1 MPSAQFV
8 PKIPP
13 VSDNGGPAVRVAIT
27 GMGLVTPLGTGIDAV
42 WESLVHGRSA
52 IDTITQFDA
61 STYPTRIAA
70 EVHDFDPELYMDRK
84 TARHV
89 ARYCRLGLAAARMA
103 LEDSGLKPEQMDPD
117 EVGVIVSSGA
127 GGMEEIERG
136 HQILIDRGI
145 SRISP
150 FMVPMMITDMASGLI
165 AIELR
170 CGGPNYAV
178 VSACASSGH
187 ALGDAAEV
195 IRRGHAVAMIAGGAE
210 AAITPLMMGAF
221 CQLGAMSKRND
232 DPAASSRPFDL
243 GRDGFIMGEGAVIM
257 VLEEMEHARARGARI
272 WAELL
277 GCGSTAD
284 MYHFTA
290 PDPQGNG
297 AARAMR
303 AVMRQSGI
311 AAEDV
316 DYVNAHGTSTPLGDL
331 AETIAIKKALGDRA
345 SQIPISST
353 KSMSGHLLGAAG
365 ALEAAATV
373 LAIAHE
379 VIPPTINLDTPDPDC
394 DLDYVPNVARP
405 ARIDIAL
412 SNSFGFGGHN
422 ACLALGRVAA

>member
-1 MPSAQFV
+1 VTESGQ
-8 PKIPP
+8 
-13 VSDNGGPAVRVAIT
+13 SAVRVAIT
-27 GMGLVTPLGTGIDAV
+27 GMGMVTPLGTGIEPV
-42 WESLVHGRSA
+42 WDSLIEGRSG
-52 IDTITQFDA
+52 IGTISEFDA
-61 STYPTRIAA
+61 SSYPTQIAA

-103 LEDSGLKPEQMDPD
+103 LDDSGLKPDQMEPD
-117 EVGVIVSSGA
+117 AVGVVVSSGA

-136 HQILIDRGI
+136 HQVLIDRGI
-145 SRISP
+145 TRISP
-150 FMVPMMITDMASGLI
+150 FMVPMMITDMAAGLI

-170 CGGPNYAV
+170 CGGPNYAL

-195 IRRGHAVAMIAGGAE
+195 IKRGDAVAMVAGGAE
-210 AAITPLMMGAF
+210 AAITPLLMGAF
-221 CQLGAMSKRND
+221 CQLGAMSKRNW
-232 DPAASSRPFDL
+232 DPQGSSRPFDL
-243 GRDGFIMGEGAVIM
+243 ARDGFIMGEGSVIM
-257 VLEEMEHARARGARI
+257 ILEEMEHARARGARI

-277 GCGSTAD
+277 GCGSSAD

-290 PDPQGNG
+290 PDPQGGG

-303 AVMRQSGI
+303 AALRK
-311 AAEDV
+311 AHLEPEDV
-316 DYVNAHGTSTPLGDL
+316 DYVNAHGTSTPLGDR
-331 AETIAIKKALGDRA
+331 AETLAIKQALGERA
-345 SQIPISST
+345 AQIPISAT

-365 ALEAAATV
+365 ALEAAACV
-373 LAIAHE
+373 LAISRDI
-379 VIPPTINLDTPDPDC
+379 VPPTINLETPDPDC

-405 ARIDIAL
+405 AHIDIAL

>member
-1 MPSAQFV
+1 
-8 PKIPP
+8 
-13 VSDNGGPAVRVAIT
+13 VRVAIT
-27 GMGLVTPLGTGIDAV
+27 GMGMVTPLGTGIEPV
-42 WESLVHGRSA
+42 WDSLIEGRSG
-52 IDTITQFDA
+52 IGTISEFDA
-61 STYPTRIAA
+61 SSYPTQIAA

-103 LEDSGLKPEQMDPD
+103 LDDSGLKPDQMEPD
-117 EVGVIVSSGA
+117 AVGVVVSSGA

-136 HQILIDRGI
+136 HQVLIDRGI
-145 SRISP
+145 TRISP
-150 FMVPMMITDMASGLI
+150 FMVPMMITDMAAGLI

-170 CGGPNYAV
+170 CGGPNYAL

-195 IRRGHAVAMIAGGAE
+195 IKRGDAVAMVAGGAE
-210 AAITPLMMGAF
+210 AAITPLLMGAF
-221 CQLGAMSKRND
+221 CQLGAMSKRNW
-232 DPAASSRPFDL
+232 DPQGSSRPFDL
-243 GRDGFIMGEGAVIM
+243 ARDGFIMGEGSVIM
-257 VLEEMEHARARGARI
+257 ILEEMEHARARGARI

-277 GCGSTAD
+277 GCGSSAD

-290 PDPQGNG
+290 PDPQGGG

-303 AVMRQSGI
+303 AALRK
-311 AAEDV
+311 AHLEPEDV
-316 DYVNAHGTSTPLGDL
+316 DYVNAHGTSTPLGDR
-331 AETIAIKKALGDRA
+331 AETLAIKQALGERA
-345 SQIPISST
+345 AQIPISAT

-365 ALEAAATV
+365 ALEAAACV
-373 LAIAHE
+373 LAISRDI
-379 VIPPTINLDTPDPDC
+379 VPPTINLETPDPDC

-405 ARIDIAL
+405 AHIDIAL

>member
-1 MPSAQFV
+1 M
-8 PKIPP
+8 
-13 VSDNGGPAVRVAIT
+13 RVAIT
-27 GMGLVTPLGTGIDAV
+27 GMGMVTPLGTGIEPV
-42 WESLVHGRSA
+42 WDSLIEGRSG
-52 IDTITQFDA
+52 IGTISEFDA
-61 STYPTRIAA
+61 SSYPTQIAA

-103 LEDSGLKPEQMDPD
+103 LDDSGLKPDQMEPD
-117 EVGVIVSSGA
+117 AVGVVVSSGA

-136 HQILIDRGI
+136 HQVLIDRGI
-145 SRISP
+145 TRISP
-150 FMVPMMITDMASGLI
+150 FMVPMMITDMAAGLI

-170 CGGPNYAV
+170 CGGPNYAL

-195 IRRGHAVAMIAGGAE
+195 IKRGDAVAMVAGGAE
-210 AAITPLMMGAF
+210 AAITPLLMGAF
-221 CQLGAMSKRND
+221 CQLGAMSKRNW
-232 DPAASSRPFDL
+232 DPQGSSRPFDL
-243 GRDGFIMGEGAVIM
+243 ARDGFIMGEGSVIM
-257 VLEEMEHARARGARI
+257 ILEEMEHARARGARI

-277 GCGSTAD
+277 GCGSSAD

-290 PDPQGNG
+290 PDPQGGG

-303 AVMRQSGI
+303 AALRK
-311 AAEDV
+311 AHLEPEDV
-316 DYVNAHGTSTPLGDL
+316 DYVNAHGTSTPLGDR
-331 AETIAIKKALGDRA
+331 AETLAIKQALGERA
-345 SQIPISST
+345 AQIPISAT

-365 ALEAAATV
+365 ALEAAACV
-373 LAIAHE
+373 LAISRDI
-379 VIPPTINLDTPDPDC
+379 VPPTINLETPDPDC

-405 ARIDIAL
+405 AHIDIAL

>member
-1 MPSAQFV
+1 M
-8 PKIPP
+8 
-13 VSDNGGPAVRVAIT
+13 SDNGKARVRVAIT
-27 GMGLVTPLGTGIDAV
+27 GMGLVTPIGTGIEAV
-42 WESLVHGRSA
+42 WESLSQGRSG

-61 STYPTRIAA
+61 SAYPTRIAA
-70 EVHDFDPELYMDRK
+70 EVRDFDPELYMDRK

-103 LEDSGLKPEQMDPD
+103 LADSGLKPEEMGPD
-117 EVGVIVSSGA
+117 DVGVVVSSGA

-136 HQILIDRGI
+136 HQVLIDRGI

-150 FMVPMMITDMASGLI
+150 FMVPMMITDIASGLI
-165 AIELR
+165 AIELH

-195 IRRGHAVAMIAGGAE
+195 IRRGDAIAMIAGGAE
-210 AAITPLMMGAF
+210 AAITPLLMGAF
-221 CQLGAMSKRND
+221 CQLGAMSKRNQ
-232 DPAASSRPFDL
+232 DPAGSSRPFDL
-243 GRDGFIMGEGAVIM
+243 SRDGFIMGEGSVIM
-257 VLEEMEHARARGARI
+257 VLEEMEHAKARGARI

-277 GCGSTAD
+277 GCGATAD

-290 PDPQGNG
+290 PEPHGQG
-297 AARAMR
+297 AARAMTK
-303 AVMRQSGI
+303 VMRSVGLEPADI
-311 AAEDV
+311 

-331 AETIAIKKALGDRA
+331 AETRAIKEALGDRA
-345 SQIPISST
+345 CQIPVSST

-365 ALEAAATV
+365 ALEAAACV
-373 LAIAHE
+373 LAIAKDM
-379 VIPPTINLDTPDPDC
+379 VPPTINLELSDPEC
-394 DLDYVPNVARP
+394 DLDYVPNQARP
-405 ARIDIAL
+405 ARIDVAL

>member
-1 MPSAQFV
+1 LSV
-8 PKIPP
+8 KLLI
-13 VSDNGGPAVRVAIT
+13 VSENGQARVRVAIT
-27 GMGLVTPLGTGIDAV
+27 GMGMVTPIGTGIEAV
-42 WESLVHGRSA
+42 WDSLTKGRSG
-52 IDTITQFDA
+52 IGTITQFDA
-61 STYPTRIAA
+61 SEYPTRIAG
-70 EVHDFDPELYMDRK
+70 EVHDFKPELYMDRK

-103 LEDSGLKPEQMDPD
+103 LADSGLKPEEMGPD
-117 EVGVIVSSGA
+117 DVGVVVSSGA

-136 HQILIDRGI
+136 HQVLIDRGI

-150 FMVPMMITDMASGLI
+150 FMVPMMITDIAAGLI

-195 IRRGHAVAMIAGGAE
+195 IRRGDAVAMIAGGAE
-210 AAITPLMMGAF
+210 APITPLLMGAF

-232 DPAASSRPFDL
+232 DPPGASRPFDL
-243 GRDGFIMGEGAVIM
+243 NRDGFIMGEGSVIM

-290 PDPQGNG
+290 PDPLGQG

-303 AVMRQSGI
+303 AVMRKAGI
-311 AAEDV
+311 GPEDV
-316 DYVNAHGTSTPLGDL
+316 DYINAHGTSTGLGDL
-331 AETIAIKKALGDRA
+331 AETLAIKQALGARA

-365 ALEAAATV
+365 ALEAAACV
-373 LAIAHE
+373 LAIARD
-379 VIPPTINLDTPDPDC
+379 VVPPTINLEHPDPDC

-422 ACLALGRVAA
+422 ACLALGRVVA